1 MGRYLLALGGTGSAE
16 GGNGWYLVVLGQYRA
31 VIVDTCWYYRGSFRK
46 NGKSN
51 LHSRGVYFHKI
62 SIFATFPSLELMT
75 NYSSSPSRS
84 LRILF
89 SLASKVAVSLYEE
102 RGGQRKVAQGDFG
115 TITRYFGQ
123 PWRPRNKVTKQRR
136 GLLISL
142 FKKHTA
148 LFQTH
153 N

>member
-1 MGRYLLALGGTGSAE
+1 MGDSAE
-16 GGNGWYLVVLGQYRA
+16 VVTDFVGGKEKKEEVNHSEG
-31 VIVDTCWYYRGSFRK
+31 TGSFRK

-62 SIFATFPSLELMT
+62 SIFATVPSSKLAT

-89 SLASKVAVSLYEE
+89 SLASKVAVSLYEG

-115 TITRYFGQ
+115 TIIRYFGQ
-123 PWRPRNKVTKQRR
+123 PWRPGNKVTKQWR
-136 GLLISL
+136 GLLIFLLGHSKCEIFCPICGDVRL
-142 FKKHTA
+142 Y
-148 LFQTH
+148 
-153 N
+153 

>member
-1 MGRYLLALGGTGSAE
+1 M
-16 GGNGWYLVVLGQYRA
+16 
-31 VIVDTCWYYRGSFRK
+31 

-51 LHSRGVYFHKI
+51 LHSRAVYFHKL
-62 SIFATFPSLELMT
+62 AT
-75 NYSSSPSRS
+75 NYSTSPSRS

-123 PWRPRNKVTKQRR
+123 PWRSRNKVTKQRK
-136 GLLISL
+136 GLFFFLKSILPFSRLIIGKSQVFSARSYMYL
-142 FKKHTA
+142 HRHTQMCDRVGTMCPPPGPHRVK
-148 LFQTH
+148 LG
-153 N
+153 